1 MHALCVHISRWY
13 LGAIV
18 SNSNANWCSIM
29 HLRNKISQVMVV
41 VLETAYHQQKSW
53 QIQDIHKWAHSCLST
68 LLSLS
73 RQVHNFWVSCMQ
85 QRSIILWFM
94 VMQPFHPTCH
104 NCCCGLMVCMNLGV
118 AHLMFVRV
126 MGVWTYA
133 APFWQSM
140 FEDQTSETRPIGLWR
155 HKVLVFR
162 LILDSFDEWK
172 LDDKL

>member
-18 SNSNANWCSIM
+18 SNSDANWRSIL

-41 VLETAYHQQKSW
+41 VLETAYHQEKSW

-73 RQVHNFWVSCMQ
+73 RQVHNFWVSCMR

-94 VMQPFHPTCH
+94 VMQPFLPVCH
-104 NCCCGLMVCMNLGV
+104 NCCCSLMVCMTLGV

-126 MGVWTYA
+126 MGVQDLCSPILAKHVWGSDFWEETYLSMKA
-133 APFWQSM
+133 QSVSIQTHSGLFWWM
-140 FEDQTSETRPIGLWR
+140 EAGW
-155 HKVLVFR
+155 
-162 LILDSFDEWK
+162 
-172 LDDKL
+172 